1 MNKKLY
7 YLTYQ
12 DFPANTANS
21 QQTIGMCKYFV
32 RNKYEV
38 SLFFPLRSKHSDDN
52 LMSLKK
58 HYEFSK
64 EIFDVVGIH
73 HKTKFEGSNHFKK
86 IRYIFGHI
94 LWAKNS
100 VKKILKEFEVPSIFF
115 TRSDWVFYFLSKKNK
130 PVVFECHKLTSIRKK
145 ILQLSIKKEFSK
157 IIFVNDKLKIEANI
171 KSKYFKKLLVQG
183 AGYDQDFFY
192 ESDKKIIKQI
202 VYAGSLQRLGLNRN
216 LDYII
221 DSFSDKRMSDFNLKI
236 FGGTEKEIALLKR
249 KYKHIPN
256 VKFSKHI
263 TKTSLGKEFAESEI
277 GILAGSNDVYSKYY
291 TDPLKFYEYVAAG
304 LKIIATNFPSH
315 RNLEKYS
322 NITFFNYKDS
332 NSFINSVLQ
341 AHKNDYKKQVKNVS
355 TLDSRVKNIINFIS

>member
-1 MNKKLY
+1 M
-7 YLTYQ
+7 
-12 DFPANTANS
+12 
-21 QQTIGMCKYFV
+21 
-32 RNKYEV
+32 
-38 SLFFPLRSKHSDDN
+38 
-52 LMSLKK
+52 
-58 HYEFSK
+58 
-64 EIFDVVGIH
+64 
-73 HKTKFEGSNHFKK
+73 
-86 IRYIFGHI
+86 
-94 LWAKNS
+94 
-100 VKKILKEFEVPSIFF
+100 
-115 TRSDWVFYFLSKKNK
+115 
-130 PVVFECHKLTSIRKK
+130 VFECHKLTSIRKK

-157 IIFVNDKLKIEANI
+157 IIFLNDKLKIEANI